1 MHKELAHRGFTI
13 FPLMSNL
20 AKRCIFAFTAMPIVA
35 ILLWYGDYARLAF
48 VLGLNAI
55 ASYEW
60 AKMVS
65 AGYKGKAKLIS
76 VLSPV
81 CTVALTLPWMG
92 DEYKIYTLHTLTIV
106 MLLYITLAF
115 AYIDVKE
122 LFPWLM
128 LQIAGPLYIGL
139 WGGKCFELF
148 DWGQGW
154 EECSKFLVVMTTLWA
169 CDSAAY
175 FAGRYLGKH
184 KFSPQISPKK
194 TWEGAIGGTLFS
206 IFWFWIW
213 TRSGFGYTV
222 FDMSLGT
229 TIVFA
234 FIISVAGQLGD
245 LLISALKRWSGIKD
259 AGEIFPGHGGVLDR
273 ADSFY
278 LAAPIATIL
287 LSYYST

>member
-1 MHKELAHRGFTI
+1 
-13 FPLMSNL
+13 MSNL

-35 ILLWYGDYARLAF
+35 FLMWFGDYTRWAF
-48 VLGLNAI
+48 VFVLNAI

-65 AGYKGKAKLIS
+65 AAYSGPVKFIN

-81 CTVALTLPWMG
+81 CTVALTLPWLASDSAFYMLP
-92 DEYKIYTLHTLTIV
+92 ILAIV
-106 MLLYITLAF
+106 ILLYIATAF
-115 AYIDVKE
+115 AWINVDN
-122 LFPWLM
+122 LFPWLV
-128 LQIAGPLYIGL
+128 LQVAAPLYIGL
-139 WGGKCFELF
+139 WGGMSLKLFEP
-148 DWGQGW
+148 GQGF

-175 FAGRYLGKH
+175 FAGRFLGKH

-194 TWEGAIGGTLFS
+194 TWEGAIGGTLFA

-213 TRSGFGYTV
+213 TKSGFGYTV
-222 FDMSLGT
+222 FDIS
-229 TIVFA
+229 FA
-234 FIISVAGQLGD
+234 SAAGLAFVIASVGQLGD
-245 LLISALKRWSGIKD
+245 LLISALKRWSKIKD
-259 AGEIFPGHGGVLDR
+259 TGELFPGHGGVLDR

-287 LSYYST
+287 LYYIPR